1 MINTHAELAAGGFDC
16 VSQRTLSMTCTT
28 PLDVKTSDRTM
39 RAVKEPLPVTNAP
52 EELLVKL
59 SCSPEAEVKFFP
71 SKKAGE

>member
-1 MINTHAELAAGGFDC
+1 
-16 VSQRTLSMTCTT
+16 MTCTT

-39 RAVKEPLPVTNAP
+39 RAVKEPLLVTNAP
-52 EELLVKL
+52 VELLVKV